1 MAVERLKSCDNIV
14 ALSQKLGV
22 HRRLLYQWRDQSEA
36 FESEESPPGA
46 PKISRSLSP
55 TFSITITT
63 RIRPT
68 VLGRRAVGVA
78 GGCPWKEF
86 PTMPSGV

>member
-1 MAVERLKSCDNIV
+1 MACAATSFTLKEMFPSIDYGIFV
-14 ALSQKLGV
+14 LV
-22 HRRLLYQWRDQSEA
+22 
-36 FESEESPPGA
+36 
-46 PKISRSLSP
+46 SLTIQNHIATGSAQDIQV
-55 TFSITITT
+55 TITYISITITT

-86 PTMPSGV
+86 PTRPSGV

>member
-1 MAVERLKSCDNIV
+1 MACAATSFTLKEMFPSMITESLC
-14 ALSQKLGV
+14 SY
-22 HRRLLYQWRDQSEA
+22 LLPSKIT
-36 FESEESPPGA
+36 SPPGA

-86 PTMPSGV
+86 PTRPSGV